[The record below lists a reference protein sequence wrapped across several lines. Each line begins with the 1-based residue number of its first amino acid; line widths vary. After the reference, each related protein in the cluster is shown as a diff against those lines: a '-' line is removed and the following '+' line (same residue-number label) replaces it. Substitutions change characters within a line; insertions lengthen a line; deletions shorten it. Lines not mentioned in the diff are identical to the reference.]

1 MTVPQVDVEEYGY
14 FADNQRRH
22 ADDTHLFEV
31 HEPYNGK
38 LFARVAAGSRA
49 DARLAV
55 DAASKAFAGWS
66 GSAPDEKARLFLKA
80 AEIVRRRR
88 TEIAEVLARETGS
101 TISFATFQQDLRRSQ
116 NVDVR
121 AQHDRHIESS
131 RRPASLQGRYDFIVV
146 GAGAAGSVLAAELSA
161 SGAQVLVIESGG
173 PDDAPTIA
181 NPSVWFYNVGGPLD
195 YHLPVT
201 PSPRLNNRKFNMA
214 LGHVLG
220 GGSSINAMV
229 WMRGMQRDYDGWAKN
244 GAKGWAF
251 ADVLPVFKSQ
261 EDWEGGAN
269 EWRGAGGPIHIRRPK
284 DPHPTAP
291 AFIDAAREMGM
302 PILDDVNGPM
312 RPGAGYINMN
322 IAADGTRVSAVRAFL
337 RPALSRP
344 NLTLLLNTNVVK
356 LNFKGTRCVGVK
368 LMTDG
373 AVKDIAADK
382 EVILAAGAINSP
394 KLLMLSGV
402 GEAKAL
408 RSLGIDVVENLPGVG
423 ENLQDHVL
431 VSGVVFKYKGKM
443 PDRPAD
449 SNAVEAEAYLSSG
462 PSGDTDISLVLH
474 QLPVVTPEVASRF
487 GTPPP
492 DAFTIAPALVQP
504 TSRGSVRLASNN
516 FQDAA
521 VIDGNYLGTD
531 HDFAAIVRAIE
542 AARELGN
549 QHAFDS
555 LRESELIP
563 GPKAS
568 AEEIRELAR
577 LASASFGHAVGTCK
591 MGVDKLAVVDPE
603 LRVHGILGLRVADAS
618 VMPRI
623 ITGPGTNASTHMI
636 AGRAATLILG

>member
-1 MTVPQVDVEEYGY
+1 MS
-14 FADNQRRH
+14 N
-22 ADDTHLFEV
+22 
-31 HEPYNGK
+31 
-38 LFARVAAGSRA
+38 VAN
-49 DARLAV
+49 D
-55 DAASKAFAGWS
+55 K
-66 GSAPDEKARLFLKA
+66 K
-80 AEIVRRRR
+80 
-88 TEIAEVLARETGS
+88 
-101 TISFATFQQDLRRSQ
+101 
-116 NVDVR
+116 
-121 AQHDRHIESS
+121 
-131 RRPASLQGRYDFIVV
+131 RYDYIVV

-173 PDDAPTIA
+173 SDDAPTIL
-181 NPSVWFYNVGGPLD
+181 NPSVWFYNVAGPLD
-195 YHLPVT
+195 YHLPIA
-201 PSPRLNNRKFNMA
+201 PSPQLNNRKFNMA
-214 LGHVLG
+214 LGHVVG
-220 GGSSINAMV
+220 GGSTINAMV
-229 WMRGMQRDYDGWAKN
+229 WIRGMQRDYDGWAKN

-251 ADVLPVFKSQ
+251 ADILPIFKQQ

-269 EWRGAGGPIHIRRPK
+269 EWRGTGGPIHIRRPK
-284 DPHPTAP
+284 DPHATAP

-322 IAADGTRVSAVRAFL
+322 IAADGTRVSAARAFL

-344 NLTLLLNTNVVK
+344 NLTLLLNTDVVK

-368 LMTDG
+368 LIKDG
-373 AVKDIAADK
+373 AATDIAADK
-382 EVILAAGAINSP
+382 EVVLAAGSIHSP

-402 GEAKAL
+402 GESNTL
-408 RSLGIDVVENLPGVG
+408 RTLGIDVVENLPGVG
-423 ENLQDHVL
+423 ANLQDHVL

-462 PSGDTDISLVLH
+462 PSADTDISLVLH
-474 QLPVVTPEVASRF
+474 QLPVVTPEVAARF
-487 GTPPP
+487 GAPPA

-504 TSRGSVRLASNN
+504 TSLGSVRLASNN

-521 VIDGNYLGTD
+521 GIDGNYLGTD
-531 HDFAAIVRAIE
+531 QDFVAVVRAIE
-542 AARELGN
+542 AAREIGN
-549 QHAFDS
+549 QRAFDS

-568 AEEIRELAR
+568 ADDIREFGR

-623 ITGPGTNASTHMI
+623 ITGPGTNASAHMI
-636 AGRAATLILG
+636 AGRAAQLILG

>member
-1 MTVPQVDVEEYGY
+1 MSD
-14 FADNQRRH
+14 
-22 ADDTHLFEV
+22 LL
-31 HEPYNGK
+31 HEGK
-38 LFARVAAGSRA
+38 
-49 DARLAV
+49 
-55 DAASKAFAGWS
+55 
-66 GSAPDEKARLFLKA
+66 
-80 AEIVRRRR
+80 
-88 TEIAEVLARETGS
+88 
-101 TISFATFQQDLRRSQ
+101 
-116 NVDVR
+116 
-121 AQHDRHIESS
+121 H
-131 RRPASLQGRYDFIVV
+131 YDYVVV
-146 GAGAAGSVLAAELSA
+146 GTGASGSVLAAELSA

-181 NPSVWFYNVGGPLD
+181 NPSVWFYNAGGPLD
-195 YHLPVT
+195 YHLPIT

-251 ADVLPVFKSQ
+251 ADVLPVFKAQ
-261 EDWEGGAN
+261 EDWEDGAN
-269 EWRGAGGPIHIRRPK
+269 EWRGTGGPVHIRRPK

-291 AFIDAAREMGM
+291 AFLEAAREMGI

-322 IAADGTRVSAVRAFL
+322 IAADGTRVSAARAFL

-344 NLTLLLNTNVVK
+344 NLTLLLNTTVVK

-368 LMTDG
+368 LITDS

-382 EVILAAGAINSP
+382 EVILAAGSINSP

-408 RSLGIDVVENLPGVG
+408 RNFGIDVVENLPGVG
-423 ENLQDHVL
+423 DNLQDHVL
-431 VSGVVFKYKGKM
+431 ALGVVFKYNGKM

-449 SNAVEAEAYLSSG
+449 SNAVEAEAYLSSD

-474 QLPVVTPEVASRF
+474 QMPVVTPEVGSHF

-492 DAFTIAPALVQP
+492 DAFAIAPALVQP
-504 TSRGSVRLASNN
+504 TSIGSVRLASDN

-521 VIDGNYLGTD
+521 VIDGNYLSTD
-531 HDFAAIVRAIE
+531 HDVTAVVRAVE
-542 AARELGN
+542 AARELGS
-549 QHAFDS
+549 QRAFDN
-555 LRESELIP
+555 LRENELIP
-563 GPKAS
+563 GPNAS
-568 AEEIRELAR
+568 AEEILELAR
-577 LASASFGHAVGTCK
+577 LAATSFGHGVGTCK
-591 MGVDKLAVVDPE
+591 MGVDELAVVDPE
-603 LRVHGILGLRVADAS
+603 LRVHGLQGLRVADAS

-623 ITGPGTNASTHMI
+623 ITGPGTNASAHMI
-636 AGRAATLILG
+636 AGRAAHLILG

>member
-1 MTVPQVDVEEYGY
+1 MS
-14 FADNQRRH
+14 
-22 ADDTHLFEV
+22 DTS
-31 HEPYNGK
+31 NK
-38 LFARVAAGSRA
+38 
-49 DARLAV
+49 
-55 DAASKAFAGWS
+55 
-66 GSAPDEKARLFLKA
+66 
-80 AEIVRRRR
+80 EIQ
-88 TEIAEVLARETGS
+88 S
-101 TISFATFQQDLRRSQ
+101 
-116 NVDVR
+116 
-121 AQHDRHIESS
+121 H
-131 RRPASLQGRYDFIVV
+131 YDYIVV

-161 SGAQVLVIESGG
+161 AGAQVLVIESGG
-173 PDDAPTIA
+173 PDDAPTIM
-181 NPSVWFYNVGGPLD
+181 NPSIWFYNVAGPLD
-195 YHLPVT
+195 YHLPIV

-220 GGSSINAMV
+220 GGTSINAMV
-229 WMRGMQRDYDGWAKN
+229 WTRGMQRDFDGWAKN

-251 ADVLPVFKSQ
+251 SDVLPVFKKQ

-269 EWRGAGGPIHIRRPK
+269 EWRGSGGPIHIRRPK

-291 AFIDAAREMGM
+291 AFIEAAREMGM
-302 PILDDVNGPM
+302 PMLDDVNGPM

-337 RPALSRP
+337 RPALLRP

-356 LNFKGTRCVGVK
+356 LNFTGTRCTGVK

-373 AVKDIAADK
+373 ALKDIAADK
-382 EVILAAGAINSP
+382 EVTLAAGTINSP

-408 RSLGIDVVENLPGVG
+408 RSLGLDVVLNLPGVG

-431 VSGVVFKYKGKM
+431 VSGIVFKYKGKM

-449 SNAVEAEAYLSSG
+449 SNAVEAEAYLSSS
-462 PSGDTDISLVLH
+462 PSADTDISLVLH
-474 QLPVVTPEVASRF
+474 QLPVVTPEVASSF

-492 DAFTIAPALVQP
+492 DSFTIAPALVQP
-504 TSRGSVRLASNN
+504 TSTGSVRLASNN

-531 HDFAAIVRAIE
+531 HDFAAIVSAIE
-542 AARELGN
+542 AARELGT
-549 QHAFDS
+549 QHSFDS

-563 GPKAS
+563 GPKGN
-568 AEEIRELAR
+568 AEGIRELAR

-591 MGVDKLAVVDPE
+591 MGVDKLAVVDPQ

-623 ITGPGTNASTHMI
+623 ITGPGTNASAHMV
-636 AGRAATLILG
+636 AGRAAQIILG

>member
-1 MTVPQVDVEEYGY
+1 MINES
-14 FADNQRRH
+14 N
-22 ADDTHLFEV
+22 
-31 HEPYNGK
+31 
-38 LFARVAAGSRA
+38 
-49 DARLAV
+49 
-55 DAASKAFAGWS
+55 
-66 GSAPDEKARLFLKA
+66 DER
-80 AEIVRRRR
+80 
-88 TEIAEVLARETGS
+88 
-101 TISFATFQQDLRRSQ
+101 
-116 NVDVR
+116 
-121 AQHDRHIESS
+121 
-131 RRPASLQGRYDFIVV
+131 RYDFIIV

-161 SGAQVLVIESGG
+161 SGAEVLLIESGG
-173 PDDAPTIA
+173 PDDAPTILE
-181 NPSVWFYNVGGPLD
+181 PSIWFYNVAGPLD
-195 YHLPVT
+195 YHLPIV
-201 PSPRLNNRKFNMA
+201 PSPRLNNRNFNMA

-220 GGSSINAMV
+220 GGTSINAMV
-229 WMRGMQRDYDGWAKN
+229 WMRGTQADYDGWAEN
-244 GAKGWAF
+244 GAGGWSF

-269 EWRGAGGPIHIRRPK
+269 EWRGAGGPIHVRRPK

-291 AFIDAAREMGM
+291 AFIEAARQMGM
-302 PILDDVNGPM
+302 PILDDVNGPV
-312 RPGAGYINMN
+312 RAGAGYINMN

-337 RPALSRP
+337 HPALARR

-356 LNFKGTRCVGVK
+356 LNFEGTRCVGVK

-373 AVKDIAADK
+373 VVKDIAADK
-382 EVILAAGAINSP
+382 EVILAAGTINSP

-408 RSLGIDVVENLPGVG
+408 RSFGIDVVENLPGVG

-431 VSGVVFKYKGKM
+431 VSGVVFNYKGKM
-443 PDRPAD
+443 PDRPAG

-462 PSGDTDISLVLH
+462 LSDDTDISLVLH

-492 DAFTIAPALVQP
+492 DTFTIAPALVQP
-504 TSRGSVRLASNN
+504 TSKGAVRLASNN

-531 HDFAAIVRAIE
+531 RDFAAVVRAIE
-542 AARELGN
+542 IARELGS
-549 QHAFDS
+549 QHAFDN

-568 AEEIRELAR
+568 AEEIQELAR

-603 LRVHGILGLRVADAS
+603 LRVHGISGLRVADAS
-618 VMPRI
+618 VMPKI

-636 AGRAATLILG
+636 ASRAAQLILG

>member
-1 MTVPQVDVEEYGY
+1 LDQLAQRSTTV
-14 FADNQRRH
+14 
-22 ADDTHLFEV
+22 
-31 HEPYNGK
+31 
-38 LFARVAAGSRA
+38 S
-49 DARLAV
+49 
-55 DAASKAFAGWS
+55 
-66 GSAPDEKARLFLKA
+66 FLIFKA
-80 AEIVRRRR
+80 AIGD
-88 TEIAEVLARETGS
+88 IK
-101 TISFATFQQDLRRSQ
+101 
-116 NVDVR
+116 
-121 AQHDRHIESS
+121 AQALGDSKMNKVSHEEG
-131 RRPASLQGRYDFIVV
+131 QYDFIVV

-173 PDDAPTIA
+173 PDDAPTIT
-181 NPSVWFYNVGGPLD
+181 NPSIWFYNVAGPLD
-195 YHLPVT
+195 YHLPIT

-220 GGSSINAMV
+220 GGTSINAMV
-229 WMRGMQRDYDGWAKN
+229 WVRGMQRDYDRWAEN

-251 ADVLPVFKSQ
+251 ADVLPVFKEQ

-269 EWRGAGGPIHIRRPK
+269 KWRGSGGPIHIRRPK

-302 PILDDVNGPM
+302 PILDDINGPM

-344 NLTLLLNTNVVK
+344 NLTLLLNTNGVK

-368 LMTDG
+368 LLTDG
-373 AVKDIAADK
+373 GVKDIAADK

-402 GEAKAL
+402 GEEKAL

-431 VSGVVFKYKGKM
+431 LSGVVFKYKGKM

-462 PSGDTDISLVLH
+462 ASGDTDISLVLH
-474 QLPVVTPEVASRF
+474 QLPVVTPEVASRY

-492 DAFTIAPALVQP
+492 DTFTIAPALVQP
-504 TSRGSVRLASNN
+504 TSTGFVRLASDN

-542 AARELGN
+542 TAREIGN
-549 QHAFDS
+549 QHAFDR

-618 VMPRI
+618 VMPQI
-623 ITGPGTNASTHMI
+623 VTGPGTNASTHMI
-636 AGRAATLILG
+636 AGRAAGLILGEEA

>member
-1 MTVPQVDVEEYGY
+1 MS
-14 FADNQRRH
+14 N
-22 ADDTHLFEV
+22 
-31 HEPYNGK
+31 
-38 LFARVAAGSRA
+38 
-49 DARLAV
+49 
-55 DAASKAFAGWS
+55 
-66 GSAPDEKARLFLKA
+66 AP
-80 AEIVRRRR
+80 
-88 TEIAEVLARETGS
+88 
-101 TISFATFQQDLRRSQ
+101 
-116 NVDVR
+116 
-121 AQHDRHIESS
+121 IE
-131 RRPASLQGRYDFIVV
+131 QKQYDFIVV
-146 GAGAAGSVLAAELSA
+146 GAGAAGSVLAAELSG
-161 SGAQVLVIESGG
+161 SGAHVLLIESGG

-181 NPSVWFYNVGGPLD
+181 NPSIWFYNVGGPLD
-195 YHLPVT
+195 YHLPIN

-220 GGSSINAMV
+220 GGTSINAMV
-229 WMRGMQRDYDGWAKN
+229 WMRGMQRDYDRWANN
-244 GAKGWAF
+244 GAKGWSF
-251 ADVLPVFKSQ
+251 ADVLPVFKAQ
-261 EDWEGGAN
+261 EDWEDGAN
-269 EWRGAGGPIHIRRPK
+269 AWRGAGGPIHIRRPK
-284 DPHPTAP
+284 DPHPLAP

-368 LMTDG
+368 IMSDG
-373 AVKDIAADK
+373 AEKDIAADR
-382 EVILAAGAINSP
+382 EVIVAAGAINSP

-402 GEAKAL
+402 GDAKAL
-408 RSLGIDVVENLPGVG
+408 RGLGIDVVENLPGVG

-431 VSGVVFKYKGKM
+431 MSGVVFKYKGKM

-462 PSGDTDISLVLH
+462 TSDDDTDISLVLH

-504 TSRGSVRLASNN
+504 TSTGSVRLASDN

-531 HDFAAIVRAIE
+531 HDLAAIVRAIE
-542 AARELGN
+542 AAREIGN
-549 QHAFDS
+549 QHAYDS
-555 LRESELIP
+555 VRESELIP
-563 GPKAS
+563 GPKAG

-603 LRVHGILGLRVADAS
+603 LRVHGMLGLRVADAS
-618 VMPRI
+618 VMPQI
-623 ITGPGTNASTHMI
+623 ITGPGTNASAHMI
-636 AGRAATLILG
+636 GGRAAQLILGLDA

>member
-1 MTVPQVDVEEYGY
+1 MGIANPSPDY
-14 FADNQRRH
+14 
-22 ADDTHLFEV
+22 LC
-31 HEPYNGK
+31 
-38 LFARVAAGSRA
+38 
-49 DARLAV
+49 
-55 DAASKAFAGWS
+55 S
-66 GSAPDEKARLFLKA
+66 GRDYQL
-80 AEIVRRRR
+80 
-88 TEIAEVLARETGS
+88 T
-101 TISFATFQQDLRRSQ
+101 
-116 NVDVR
+116 DVR
-121 AQHDRHIESS
+121 FLEFKMMINESNDE
-131 RRPASLQGRYDFIVV
+131 RRYDYIVV

-161 SGAQVLVIESGG
+161 SGAQVLIIESGG
-173 PDDAPTIA
+173 PDDAPTILE
-181 NPSVWFYNVGGPLD
+181 PSIWFYNVAGPLD
-195 YHLPVT
+195 YHLPIV

-220 GGSSINAMV
+220 GGTSINAMV
-229 WMRGMQRDYDGWAKN
+229 WVRGTKADYDGWAEN
-244 GAKGWAF
+244 GAKDWAF

-261 EDWEGGAN
+261 EDWEGGASAL
-269 EWRGAGGPIHIRRPK
+269 RGAGSPIHIRRPK

-312 RPGAGYINMN
+312 RAGAGYINMN

-368 LMTDG
+368 LITNG
-373 AVKDIAADK
+373 IVKDIAADK
-382 EVILAAGAINSP
+382 EVILAAGTINSP

-408 RSLGIDVVENLPGVG
+408 RSFGIDVVENLAGVG
-423 ENLQDHVL
+423 KNLQDHVL

-443 PDRPAD
+443 PDRPAG

-462 PSGDTDISLVLH
+462 LSGDIDISLVLH
-474 QLPVVTPEVASRF
+474 QLPVVTPEVPSRF

-492 DAFTIAPALVQP
+492 DVFRIAPALVQP
-504 TSRGSVRLASNN
+504 TSKGTVRLTSNN
-516 FQDAA
+516 FEDSAL
-521 VIDGNYLGTD
+521 IDGNYLGTD
-531 HDFAAIVRAIE
+531 RDFAAIVRAIE

-549 QHAFDS
+549 QHAFDN

-591 MGVDKLAVVDPE
+591 MGVDNLAVVDPE
-603 LRVHGILGLRVADAS
+603 LRVHGITGLRVADAS
-618 VMPRI
+618 VMPQI

-636 AGRAATLILG
+636 AGRAAQLILA

>member
-1 MTVPQVDVEEYGY
+1 MINELT
-14 FADNQRRH
+14 
-22 ADDTHLFEV
+22 
-31 HEPYNGK
+31 
-38 LFARVAAGSRA
+38 
-49 DARLAV
+49 DAR
-55 DAASKAFAGWS
+55 
-66 GSAPDEKARLFLKA
+66 
-80 AEIVRRRR
+80 
-88 TEIAEVLARETGS
+88 
-101 TISFATFQQDLRRSQ
+101 
-116 NVDVR
+116 
-121 AQHDRHIESS
+121 
-131 RRPASLQGRYDFIVV
+131 RYDFIVV
-146 GAGAAGSVLAAELSA
+146 GAGAAGSILAAELSA

-173 PDDAPTIA
+173 PDDAPTVV
-181 NPSVWFYNVGGPLD
+181 NPSIWFYNVGGPLD
-195 YHLPVT
+195 YHLPVK
-201 PSPRLNNRKFNMA
+201 PSPRLNNRAFNMA

-229 WMRGMQRDYDGWAKN
+229 WTRGMQRDYDGWAEN

-322 IAADGTRVSAVRAFL
+322 IAADGTRVSAARAFL

-344 NLTLLLNTNVVK
+344 NLTLLLNTQVVK
-356 LNFKGTRCVGVK
+356 LNFNGTRCVGVR

-373 AVKDIAADK
+373 AVKDIASDK
-382 EVILAAGAINSP
+382 EVILAAGTINSP

-402 GEAKAL
+402 GDAKAL
-408 RSLGIDVVENLPGVG
+408 RSIGIDVVENLPGVG

-462 PSGDTDISLVLH
+462 PSSDTDINLVLE
-474 QLPVVTPEVASRF
+474 QLPAVTPEVASRF

-492 DAFTIAPALVQP
+492 DSFTVAPALVQP
-504 TSRGSVRLASNN
+504 TSKGSVRLASNN

-542 AARELGN
+542 IARELGN
-549 QHAFDS
+549 QHAFDK

-563 GPKAS
+563 GP
-568 AEEIRELAR
+568 
-577 LASASFGHAVGTCK
+577 
-591 MGVDKLAVVDPE
+591 
-603 LRVHGILGLRVADAS
+603 
-618 VMPRI
+618 
-623 ITGPGTNASTHMI
+623 NASDEV
-636 AGRAATLILG
+636 